1 MLNLDPIF
9 RLIWIAAAPSN
20 VCAFAWRVLLDR
32 VPTRLNLLRRKF
44 LSSSADA
51 HCPVC
56 QLDQE
61 SVDHVFIHC
70 PFATKVWS
78 LCYCWLGLQRVLPD
92 TCRNHFL
99 QHDFLGLNTKQN
111 EVFRVIWLAVIWSL
125 WIHRNNIIF
134 RGGGL
139 HEGEVLE
146 AALLRAWHWISGRV
160 KGSSFS
166 VYDWL
171 SNPIVCIKMLG

>member
-1 MLNLDPIF
+1 MRDARIWVAEPEGVYSVCSAYKVIQGHNVLNLDPIF

-32 VPTRLNLLRRKF
+32 VPRRLNLLRRKF

-125 WIHRNNIIF
+125 YGFI
-134 RGGGL
+134 GT
-139 HEGEVLE
+139 
-146 AALLRAWHWISGRV
+146 IS
-160 KGSSFS
+160 F
-166 VYDWL
+166 
-171 SNPIVCIKMLG
+171 LGAVDCMKVRC